1 MLETGSEAILSL
13 PGSFYVHVY
22 DTTLRSTN
30 VVEKL
35 LYVVCDVGA
44 PYAEGWTFRNAFT
57 SSNSLELGQF
67 TVY

>member
-44 PYAEGWTFRNAFT
+44 PYAEG
-57 SSNSLELGQF
+57 
-67 TVY
+67 